1 MKTAFQLFLISALAI
16 ISACSD
22 KKDYDHKKAVS
33 AFAIIDEAKIDKTL
47 QDVAIK
53 IPPQFSSSSW
63 PVEPLQN
70 SVATTPK
77 SKIKNALESAA
88 IENFTFT
95 PQQNSKKF
103 LNKSVQ
109 IWSGY
114 RPAFNDRFVFAPIVN
129 DQKIYLLDASGI
141 LAAYCLKCKDKI
153 WENRIF
159 PRKLLKNYQNP
170 RIGFFGKKIFA
181 IAGSNQIVAASAEDG
196 KILWS
201 KTILSLPVS
210 TPISDGK
217 FVYLTTNDNKTYALD
232 ASNGKLV
239 WVSAGINKPTAIFGS
254 ANPLL
259 YKNTLLV
266 SYSSGEIYALN
277 RETGEPLWSQ
287 DLNVNKAGDSDFYLN
302 DIDATPIIK
311 NDVIYSIGNG
321 GLMMAI
327 NAKNGN
333 YLWKKEIA
341 GITDFW
347 LAGEFLYVI
356 NNDDKLLAIHRDKGL
371 VKWISQLPN
380 FRSEKKPET
389 KIIYSGIIMA
399 GDKLI
404 IADSRGRL
412 LVASPLDGKIE
423 QTFKVDQKIYHAPL
437 AVEGKIYLH
446 ALGRYTVNLV
456 EVR

>member
-1 MKTAFQLFLISALAI
+1 MKNILHFLFILTSFWGL
-16 ISACSD
+16 SLLGACSD
-22 KKDYDHKKAVS
+22 KKDYDRKKAIS
-33 AFAIIDEAKIDKTL
+33 AFATIDEARVDETL
-47 QDVAIK
+47 QGVTIK
-53 IPPQFSSSSW
+53 IPAQSVKNNSSVMAGD
-63 PVEPLQN
+63 VEN
-70 SVATTPK
+70 IFFA
-77 SKIKNALESAA
+77 
-88 IENFTFT
+88 

-103 LNKSVQ
+103 LNKTSQ

-114 RPAFNDRFVFAPIVN
+114 RSTLSDRFVFAPVIH
-129 DQKIYLLDASGI
+129 DGRIYLLDASGV
-141 LAAYCLKCKDKI
+141 LEAYCLEGKNKI

-159 PRKLLKNYQNP
+159 PRRFIKNYQNP
-170 RIGFFGKKIFA
+170 RISYFNGKIFA
-181 IAGSNQIVAASAEDG
+181 IAGSNQVVAASAEDG

-217 FVYLTTNDNKTYALD
+217 FVYLTTSDNKTYALD

-239 WVSAGINKPTAIFGS
+239 WLSTGINKPTAILGS
-254 ANPLL
+254 ASPLL
-259 YKNTLLV
+259 YKNMLLV

-277 RETGEPLWSQ
+277 RETGEPFWSQ
-287 DLNVNKAGDSDFYLN
+287 NLNVNKVGDSDFYLN

-311 NDVIYSIGNG
+311 NEVIYSIGNG

-356 NNDDKLLAIHRDKGL
+356 NNDDKLLAIEAKSGSI
-371 VKWISQLPN
+371 KWITQLPN
-380 FRSEKKPET
+380 FHSEKKPET
-389 KIIYSGIIMA
+389 KIIYSGVVMA
-399 GDKLI
+399 GNKLLI
-404 IADSRGRL
+404 TDARGHL
-412 LVASPLDGKIE
+412 LVASPADGKIE
-423 QTFKVDQKIYHAPL
+423 QVLKINQKIYHAPMVVDG
-437 AVEGKIYLH
+437 AIYLH
-446 ALGRYTVNLV
+446 ALGRFTVNLV

>member
-1 MKTAFQLFLISALAI
+1 MKNIFHFLFILANLWGL
-16 ISACSD
+16 SLLGACSD
-22 KKDYDHKKAVS
+22 KKDYDRKKAVS
-33 AFAIIDEAKIDKTL
+33 AFAIIGEVRVDEAL

-53 IPPQFSSSSW
+53 IPPQSAENNSSAMAGD
-63 PVEPLQN
+63 V
-70 SVATTPK
+70 
-77 SKIKNALESAA
+77 
-88 IENFTFT
+88 ENFFFT

-103 LNKSVQ
+103 LSKTDQ

-114 RPAFNDRFVFAPIVN
+114 RSAFSDRFVFAPIIR
-129 DQKIYLLDASGI
+129 DGKIYLLDAAGV
-141 LAAYCLKCKDKI
+141 LEAYCLESKDKI

-159 PRKLLKNYQNP
+159 PRQLIKNYQNP
-170 RIGFFGKKIFA
+170 RISYFDGKIFA

-210 TPISDGK
+210 APISDGK

-232 ASNGKLV
+232 ATNGKLV
-239 WVSAGINKPTAIFGS
+239 WLSTGINKPTAILGS
-254 ANPLL
+254 ASPLL
-259 YKNTLLV
+259 YKNMLLV

-277 RETGEPLWSQ
+277 RETGDPFWSQ
-287 DLNVNKAGDSDFYLN
+287 DLNVNKVGDSDFYLN

-347 LAGEFLYVI
+347 LAGDFLYVI
-356 NNDDKLLAIHRDKGL
+356 NNDDKLLAIQRTSGSI
-371 VKWISQLPN
+371 KWIAQLPN
-380 FRSEKKPET
+380 FRAEQKPET
-389 KIIYSGIIMA
+389 KIIYSGVVMA
-399 GDKLI
+399 GNKLI
-404 IADSRGRL
+404 IADTRGRL
-412 LVASPLDGKIE
+412 LVASPTDGKIE
-423 QTFKVDQKIYHAPL
+423 QVLQINQKIYHAPMV
-437 AVEGKIYLH
+437 ADGAIYLH
-446 ALGRYTVNLV
+446 AIGRYTVNLV